1 MEMEKEYEQIIR
13 TIVAARLEFM
23 YKELQDKP
31 ECKELMEEKIKAW
44 DRIEGTLPN
53 ALSLMDDYLCA
64 GNALDTYYT
73 DNAYVTGFTDCLR
86 LFKIFSR

>member
-1 MEMEKEYEQIIR
+1 MEMEHEQIIR

-31 ECKELMEEKIKAW
+31 ECKELMDDKIKTW
-44 DRIEGTLPN
+44 DKIDGELPD

-64 GNALDTYYT
+64 SNALSTYYM
-73 DNAYVTGFTDCLR
+73 DNAYVTGFTDCLH
-86 LFKIFSR
+86 LFKFFSR